1 MYDETINEIEV
12 NQIYLF
18 DLSFLNFKK
27 KYIVKTKNIRPGS
40 LLSGQIDKDLNV
52 GDKKIIKDNNLRWLS
67 LILSYFNFKHL

>member
-1 MYDETINEIEV
+1 MKKNEKFGLMYDETINEIEV

-52 GDKKIIKDNNLRWLS
+52 GDKNIIKDNNLR
-67 LILSYFNFKHL
+67 

>member
-1 MYDETINEIEV
+1 MKIFMMKLFIKNDEIINEIEV

-52 GDKKIIKDNNLRWLS
+52 GDKNIIKDNNLR
-67 LILSYFNFKHL
+67 